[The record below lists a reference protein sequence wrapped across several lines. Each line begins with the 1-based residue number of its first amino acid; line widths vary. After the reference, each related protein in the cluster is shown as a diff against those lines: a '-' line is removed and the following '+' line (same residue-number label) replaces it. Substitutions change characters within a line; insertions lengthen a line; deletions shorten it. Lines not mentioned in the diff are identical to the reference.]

1 MIVRSLSALVLIPLL
16 LWLLLAGTRDMLFV
30 LLLVASGLLLWEW
43 LALRSRPVVLRIFLP
58 LLGAVWV
65 VLGTGYGGRP
75 DWIPLELAA
84 ILFALLVVGV
94 AEYQR
99 GRVVSD
105 LAGFR
110 FMGVLYCGL
119 PLLLVDSIRAMEHGG
134 RLICLLLFVIWATD
148 TGALLAGRTW
158 GGGKLAPDISPNKT
172 WAGFW
177 GGILLG
183 ALTGLGLG
191 IGGFVPVISPLAG
204 GLLGVVLSF
213 AGQIGDLVESVLK
226 REAGVKDTG
235 NLIPGHGGLLDR
247 LDSLLF
253 AIPIF
258 ALYLRLGTNGVAA
271 GASPFGP

>member
-43 LALRSRPVVLRIFLP
+43 LALRARPVVLRIFLP
-58 LLGAVWV
+58 LLGAVWLL
-65 VLGTGYGGRP
+65 LGTGYGGRT
-75 DWIPLELAA
+75 DWIPVELAA
-84 ILFALLVVGV
+84 ILFALLVVAV

-99 GRVVSD
+99 SRVVSD

-119 PLLLVDSIRAMEHGG
+119 PLLLLDSIRAMEHGG

-158 GGGKLAPDISPNKT
+158 GGSKLAPDISPNKT

-177 GGILLG
+177 GGMVLG

-204 GLLGVVLSF
+204 GVLGVVLSF
-213 AGQIGDLVESVLK
+213 VGQVGDLVESVLK

-235 NLIPGHGGLLDR
+235 SLIPGHGGLLDR

-258 ALYLRLGTNGVAA
+258 ALYLRLGANGVAA